1 LLQIKRI
8 ELLCLDGKCQLNGSS
23 FNGIFVFGF
32 ALPFTLWDKL
42 RASGKEPYST
52 VKTSDL
58 GLIAESLFYNCL
70 QCKDLGNSD
79 Y

>member
-32 ALPFTLWDKL
+32 ALPFSILWDKL
-42 RASGKEPYST
+42 RTSGKEPLST
-52 VKTSDL
+52 VKQTIDL
-58 GLIAESLFYNCL
+58 G
-70 QCKDLGNSD
+70 
-79 Y
+79 